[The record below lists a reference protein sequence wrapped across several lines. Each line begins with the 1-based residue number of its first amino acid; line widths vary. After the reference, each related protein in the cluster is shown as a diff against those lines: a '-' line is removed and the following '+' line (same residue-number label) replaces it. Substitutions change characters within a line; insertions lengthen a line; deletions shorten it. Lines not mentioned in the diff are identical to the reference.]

1 MVKIAKFFGYLLF
14 FLAMV
19 LFFLPK
25 VELFYLAEKQL
36 EPLKVIISD
45 EKLVDSGFSLEVQ
58 DAKIYFEG
66 IESASIEQ
74 VQINPWVLTNSV
86 TLQNIKL
93 SHAAKSFVP
102 LDVESVE
109 LSYHLFN
116 PVAVN
121 IYAKGGFGELQGKLD
136 LINTNVTLSLN
147 PSSKMTKEYA
157 HTLRNLKKEKTGEYS
172 YAKDL

>member
-25 VELFYLAEKQL
+25 IELFYLAEKQL
-36 EPLKVIISD
+36 EPFKVIISD
-45 EKLVDSGFSLEVQ
+45 EKLHDSGFSLEVQ

-66 IESASIEQ
+66 IESAYIEELK
-74 VQINPWVLTNSV
+74 ITPWVFANSV

-102 LDVESVE
+102 LDVEFVE
-109 LSYHLFN
+109 LRYHIFN
-116 PVAVN
+116 PIAVS
-121 IYAKGGFGELQGKLD
+121 IYAKGGFGELHGKVD
-136 LINTNVTLSLN
+136 LVGRTLMISLS
-147 PSSKMTKEYA
+147 PSAKMTKEYA
-157 HTLRNLKKEKTGEYS
+157 HTLRNLKKEKSGEYS

>member
-1 MVKIAKFFGYLLF
+1 MVKIAKFFGYLFF

-36 EPLKVIISD
+36 EPLKVVISN
-45 EKLVDSGFSLEVQ
+45 EKLHDSGFSLDLQ
-58 DAKIYFEG
+58 DAKVYFEG
-66 IESASIEQ
+66 IESANIEQ
-74 VQINPWVLTNSV
+74 LKISPWVFINRV
-86 TLQNIKL
+86 TLKNIRL

-102 LDVESVE
+102 LDVEFLE

-121 IYAKGGFGELQGKLD
+121 IYAKGGFGELRGKLD
-136 LINTNVTLSLN
+136 LINTSVTLSLN

>member
-1 MVKIAKFFGYLLF
+1 MVKIAKFFGYLFF

-36 EPLKVIISD
+36 EPLKIVISN
-45 EKLVDSGFSLEVQ
+45 EKLHDSGFSLELR
-58 DAKIYFEG
+58 DAKVYFEG
-66 IESASIEQ
+66 IESANIEQ
-74 VQINPWVLTNSV
+74 LKISPWVFTNSV
-86 TLQNIKL
+86 TLRNIEL

-121 IYAKGGFGELQGKLD
+121 IYAKGGFGELTGELD
-136 LINTNVTLSLN
+136 LINRTVMIFMN
-147 PSSKMTKEYA
+147 PSPKMRKEYA
-157 HTLRNLKKEKTGEYS
+157 HTLRHLKKEKNGEYS